1 MGIIGFISSC
11 VLFGANLID
20 FLPKTSLKFK
30 NKSISV
36 YILYAVLHLLLGV
49 LILTAGA
56 MLTDKAVAAK
66 EAAAQMSG
74 LTKVFNPF
82 TKTMVNVIKSASD
95 DLDLYMAGGAFG
107 IITGIVFTI
116 DAVLHVVFGKKVYGA

>member
-56 MLTDKAVAAK
+56 MLTDKAVAA
-66 EAAAQMSG
+66 QMSG

-116 DAVLHVVFGKKVYGA
+116 DAVLHVVFGKKVYG